1 MCSDPSDEVVGVH
14 GVRVR
19 VRRGLPEL
27 AAALIGCSLV
37 DMAQIRVFSAVCK
50 EAGSAD
56 GIQRAV
62 GRLPDGYWGLFGQCK
77 PF

>member
-1 MCSDPSDEVVGVH
+1 MCSDPSDEVAGVH

-27 AAALIGCSLV
+27 AAVLIGCSLV

-56 GIQRAV
+56 GI
-62 GRLPDGYWGLFGQCK
+62 
-77 PF
+77 